1 MPDPSPD
8 TPSVYAPRCGHHG
21 NPLTWLGDDH
31 RWRCPDCFPELFP
44 TTPAVPGSSSPDT
57 AAPTL
62 VEVIWATLEAHGMG
76 VLRKAELDALN
87 ADRARLRVLE
97 EAIRQHRDN
106 STLYDADDFAL
117 WAHLKEDA

>member
-8 TPSVYAPRCGHHG
+8 TPSLADGQWVCAYGIPVRG
-21 NPLTWLGDDH
+21 PI
-31 RWRCPDCFPELFP
+31 
-44 TTPAVPGSSSPDT
+44 TPATPAAPGSSSPDT

>member
-1 MPDPSPD
+1 MS
-8 TPSVYAPRCGHHG
+8 A
-21 NPLTWLGDDH
+21 
-31 RWRCPDCFPELFP
+31 
-44 TTPAVPGSSSPDT
+44 PDT

-117 WAHLKEDA
+117 WAHLKEGRTWPTTN